1 MPTFFERLKSGLG
14 KTRRSLVDNV
24 VHVVTG
30 KARLDQ
36 TMVEELENMLIAA
49 DLGVNMT
56 TAFLERLR
64 ERIGLG
70 QTTSREAVLACL
82 QEFLVERLERGAN
95 GQKDFLSTFYA
106 PADRPYVLMIVGVN
120 GVGKTTTIAKLAH
133 NFRQQGRSVLVA
145 AADTFRAA
153 AADQLEIWAQRAQVE
168 IIKTKPGADPA
179 AVTFDA
185 LSAAKSRQTEVV
197 IVDTAG
203 RLHTKSNLMDE
214 LQKMIRVMQRVIPA
228 APHDV
233 FLVLDANTGQ
243 NGLRQAQT
251 FFNTAGV
258 TGLVV
263 TKLDGTAKGG
273 IIFAIQEQ
281 LSLPVRFIGVGEGM
295 DDLQPFA
302 PKAFIEALF
311 A

>member
-24 VHVVTG
+24 VHALTG

-36 TMVEELENMLIAA
+36 TLVEELENMLIAA

-56 TAFLERLR
+56 AAFLERLR

-70 QTTSREAVLACL
+70 QTTSREAVLTCL

-95 GQKDFLSTFYA
+95 GQNDFLSRFYA

-153 AADQLEIWAQRAQVE
+153 AADQLEIWARRAQVE

-179 AVTFDA
+179 AVAFDA
-185 LSAAKSRQTEVV
+185 LSAAKSRQTDVV

-251 FFNTAGV
+251 FFNTTGV

-281 LSLPVRFIGVGEGM
+281 LNLPVRFIGVGEGM
-295 DDLQPFA
+295 DDLQPFE
-302 PKAFIEALF
+302 PREFIAALF